1 VAICL
6 ENRLDYCCYWLGL
19 SMIGVVPALIN
30 HNLRQ
35 QSLRHTITIV
45 KSKAVIFSKETEQAV
60 AEITQEESEDSD
72 LQLYCSDT
80 ASQLTDAVCLAQ
92 VLPSQSTE
100 VITEKL
106 SCYNDPMV
114 YVYTS
119 GTTGL
124 PKAATVK
131 HSRYLI
137 VPARCHESFES
148 LPGSCLPC
156 TLCMKAW
163 HCQSL
168 MCSTP
173 LCPCITLLV
182 VLWSQ
187 EQPWPRDFRQLQGR
201 NSPPASS
208 GKIVLNIMSR

>member
-1 VAICL
+1 MSICL

-35 QSLRHTITIV
+35 QSLQHTITIV

-60 AEITQEESEDSD
+60 AEIVEEESEDSD
-72 LQLYCSDT
+72 LALFCADT
-80 ASQLTDAVCLAQ
+80 PSLMSCDVTSLAQ

-100 VITEKL
+100 IITEKL

-119 GTTGL
+119 GTTGM

-131 HSRYLI
+131 HSR
-137 VPARCHESFES
+137 FES
-148 LPGSCLPC
+148 
-156 TLCMKAW
+156 
-163 HCQSL
+163 
-168 MCSTP
+168 
-173 LCPCITLLV
+173 
-182 VLWSQ
+182 
-187 EQPWPRDFRQLQGR
+187 RQT
-201 NSPPASS
+201 S
-208 GKIVLNIMSR
+208 